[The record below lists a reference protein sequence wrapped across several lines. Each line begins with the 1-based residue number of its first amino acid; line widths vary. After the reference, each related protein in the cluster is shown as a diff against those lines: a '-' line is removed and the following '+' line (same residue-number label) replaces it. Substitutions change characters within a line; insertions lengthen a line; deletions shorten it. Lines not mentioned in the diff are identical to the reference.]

1 MAANSLEFNQ
11 VSTILN
17 TIQQQVTGRAS
28 IAPVD
33 TSTFATAADI
43 VLKTGYDAI
52 YKAIGLVFGPTL
64 MSIRPYDRKFGGL
77 ELPIDAW
84 TVHTRKIALLDNTF
98 EDNDAFKWPVTWDD
112 TENPASGDGESVDQ
126 QIIKKAKPV
135 QTNFYGANTY
145 QDHYTI
151 FDKPL
156 KVAFSSPAEM
166 GRFIAMITQNVT
178 NMMEQARENFAR
190 YTLVNYMGA
199 LYDLHSGTDTRV
211 INLLT
216 EYNTLLGLSGA
227 DALTAQTV
235 YKPENFPSFIKWVA
249 ARIKQIS
256 REFADRSIKYQSPIN
271 GQYITRHTPAD
282 RQRIFLFSALQ
293 DQMETMVLSSVFHD
307 DYLKQAYTEA
317 VSFWQ
322 NINSPDTINVT
333 PGYMGPAGSP
343 IQGAAVNLS
352 KVFGVIMD
360 VDACGYGVIES
371 TMKAAPYN
379 ARGEYQN
386 YFLRDY
392 HKNYCDT
399 SEKGVL
405 LLLA

>member
-1 MAANSLEFNQ
+1 MAANTLTFNQ
-11 VSTILN
+11 VATVLN

-33 TSTFATAADI
+33 AASFATAADT
-43 VLKTGYDAI
+43 VLRTGNDQI

-64 MSIRPYDRKFGGL
+64 MNIRAYNRKFGGL
-77 ELPIDAW
+77 EVSNAAF
-84 TVHTRKIALLDNTF
+84 TMHTRKLQLVDGEF
-98 EDNDAFKWPVTWDD
+98 EDNDAVAYPVTWAYS
-112 TENPASGDGESVDQ
+112 ENPASGNGLSVDQ
-126 QIIKKAKPV
+126 QIIKKAEPI
-135 QTNFYGANTY
+135 QTNFYGMNTY
-145 QDHYTI
+145 QDSYTI
-151 FDKPL
+151 FDRPL
-156 KVAFSSPAEM
+156 KVAFSSPEEL
-166 GRFIAMITQNVT
+166 GRFISMITTNVA

-199 LYDLHSGTDTRV
+199 LYDLHSADDTRV

-216 EYNTLLGLSGA
+216 EYNTALGLSGN

-235 YKPENFPSFIKWVA
+235 YKPENFPAFIKWVA
-249 ARIKQIS
+249 ARIRQIS
-256 REFADRSIKYQSPIN
+256 REFTERSIKYQSPIKSK
-271 GQYITRHTPAD
+271 YITHHTPYAD
-282 RQRIFLFSALQ
+282 QRIFIFSSLQ
-293 DQMETMVLSSVFHD
+293 DQMETMVLSSVFND
-307 DYLKQAYTEA
+307 KYLKQAYTEA

-322 NINSPDTINVT
+322 NIKTPDRIYIQ
-333 PGYMGPAGSP
+333 PQYMGA
-343 IQGAAVNLS
+343 QGTPVSGNLVS
-352 KVFGVIMD
+352 QSLVFGVIMD
-360 VDACGYGVIES
+360 RDACGYSVIES

-392 HKNYCDT
+392 HKNYTDV